1 MMDFLF
7 FTLSL
12 EGDAFTMG
20 AIITNFNNQGAK
32 FHEDVFPHEHY
43 HMYCY
48 DNGQRFGLDPFSE
61 VIDNNQQEFGST
73 WVGGNG
79 PTISMTHW

>member
-1 MMDFLF
+1 MMDLLF

-20 AIITNFNNQGAK
+20 AIITNFNNWGAK

-43 HMYCY
+43 HMYSY
-48 DNGQRFGLDPFSE
+48 DNG
-61 VIDNNQQEFGST
+61 
-73 WVGGNG
+73 
-79 PTISMTHW
+79 